1 MLQSE
6 LVVPEQLMQFTLSQV
21 SVAEVKW
28 QILGGETFFRK
39 AQPTLQIKQLLASL
53 LAVHVRQVGAQ
64 IPVVRQAEGGLT
76 KAANP

>member
-1 MLQSE
+1 VSALHAAGGTSVLSNALRLKLLQMLQSE

-39 AQPTLQIKQLLASL
+39 A
-53 LAVHVRQVGAQ
+53 
-64 IPVVRQAEGGLT
+64 
-76 KAANP
+76 